1 MIEEIDVISDRTLP
15 RVIAAMLFQQGVT
28 ADEFYPMARSGTSYN
43 KVWILEALRAL
54 EHARPEH
61 QTHLAAEYLRGAD
74 QIQSVLGKAHLL
86 VDRFRSRAG
95 RHGRHG

>member
-15 RVIAAMLFQQGVT
+15 RVIAAMLFEQGVT

-54 EHARPEH
+54 E
-61 QTHLAAEYLRGAD
+61 QGTLDAAECLRGAD

-86 VDRFRSRAG
+86 VDRFRSRAE
-95 RHGRHG
+95 RHGRHR